1 MVQSFSLDI
10 INFASQFRILRNEQP
25 SHCVSL
31 ALSTISNNKKR
42 YSCTP
47 IRGKAR
53 RIESIKYKKEKK
65 SLVYVTQKASADFFF
80 MLNPS
85 LKYASC
91 HRGHRRRA
99 LGRCCIPLVGPSQS
113 TTNRYGEKTMLRF
126 AARATSAR
134 QSEKCLDK
142 SVRKRELTASTTIL
156 DASSRSAAH
165 EPSRLRCLIDSG
177 TRSNDTEGRR
187 RRGLST
193 ASTAT
198 PTATTPRKTCLYDL
212 HVENRG
218 ESISR
223 NTRNIRC
230 RFDREINRS
239 VD

>member
-1 MVQSFSLDI
+1 
-10 INFASQFRILRNEQP
+10 
-25 SHCVSL
+25 
-31 ALSTISNNKKR
+31 
-42 YSCTP
+42 
-47 IRGKAR
+47 
-53 RIESIKYKKEKK
+53 
-65 SLVYVTQKASADFFF
+65 
-80 MLNPS
+80 
-85 LKYASC
+85 
-91 HRGHRRRA
+91 
-99 LGRCCIPLVGPSQS
+99 
-113 TTNRYGEKTMLRF
+113 MLRF

-156 DASSRSAAH
+156 DAAH

-223 NTRNIRC
+223 IHGI
-230 RFDREINRS
+230 FAVVSIAEVNRS